1 MNRLGCISINHRS
14 APVEIREK
22 VILSPQDFRS
32 LCSRD
37 LGEVYTLTT
46 CNRSEVYW
54 TGLDE
59 QTIIDHLASLS
70 GIPSKDLRGY
80 CEIYRG
86 EEAIRHLFM
95 VASGLDSLIIGENQI
110 LGQVKDAYR
119 QALAAGTT
127 STFLNKALHRTFRTA
142 KRVRTETSIGRYPVS
157 VASQAVE
164 LACHIFGDISLSPV
178 LVIGAGDMA
187 GIAARRL
194 IDRGAGDL
202 CIINRTFSTAC
213 DLAKELGGK
222 PRPFS
227 ALRDELLR
235 CAIVITSTG
244 SPTPIITR
252 AMMDDV
258 MRQRRNE
265 PMIIIDIAVPRDV
278 EPEVGKCYNCYLYDI
293 DALKTIVDKH
303 VSFRQEET
311 DKALAIIMSE
321 VERFARWAGSLDAQA
336 TIRDLFLLMD
346 EYIAS
351 EMRANSLEPG
361 QAAIVEQKLRSSLK
375 RYLHRVA
382 SYLKEHPTLTNIEQ
396 TRRIFQLDEDYQDR
410 HKG

>member
-14 APVEIREK
+14 APVEVREK
-22 VILSPQDFRS
+22 IVLSPQDFRG
-32 LCSRD
+32 LCAD
-37 LGEVYTLTT
+37 GEEVYALTT
-46 CNRSEVYW
+46 CNRSEAYW

-59 QTIIDHLASLS
+59 QALMQHLASLS
-70 GIPSKDLRGY
+70 GVSGEDIRGY
-80 CEIYRG
+80 CEIFRG

-127 STFLNKALHRTFRTA
+127 STFLNKALHWTFRTA

-164 LACHIFGDISLSPV
+164 LACHIFGDISASPV

-194 IDRGAGDL
+194 KDRGAGDL
-202 CIINRTFSTAC
+202 CIINRTFSAAC
-213 DLAKELGGK
+213 DLAEELGGK
-222 PRPFS
+222 PRSFS
-227 ALRDELLR
+227 TLREELLR

-244 SPTPIITR
+244 SPAPIITR
-252 AMMDDV
+252 AMMDGV
-258 MRQRRNE
+258 MKQRRNE

-278 EPEVGKCYNCYLYDI
+278 EPEAGKCYNCYLYDI
-293 DALKTIVDKH
+293 DALESIVDKH

-311 DKALAIIMSE
+311 DKALAIVSAE

-336 TIRDLFLLMD
+336 TIRDLFSLMD

-351 EMRANSLEPG
+351 EMGANSLEPRH
-361 QAAIVEQKLRSSLK
+361 AAIVEQKLRSSLK